1 LPPAL
6 LELEIT
12 ESVLMQNESAA
23 EQILKDLKALG
34 VEISIDDFGTGYSS
48 FGRLREF
55 SIDRLKIDRS
65 FIQRVQNC
73 GEDRAIAVAILA
85 MAKTLKLEV
94 VAEGVEEFSQLM
106 VLQEERCDL
115 AQGFLLSRPLP
126 AAEALLLLRRLAS
139 KSDLTRTQRLERLFV
154 AQ

>member
-1 LPPAL
+1 
-6 LELEIT
+6 
-12 ESVLMQNESAA
+12 MQNESAA

>member
-1 LPPAL
+1 
-6 LELEIT
+6 
-12 ESVLMQNESAA
+12 
-23 EQILKDLKALG
+23 
-34 VEISIDDFGTGYSS
+34 
-48 FGRLREF
+48 
-55 SIDRLKIDRS
+55 
-65 FIQRVQNC
+65 
-73 GEDRAIAVAILA
+73 
-85 MAKTLKLEV
+85 
-94 VAEGVEEFSQLM
+94 M

>member
-1 LPPAL
+1 
-6 LELEIT
+6 
-12 ESVLMQNESAA
+12 
-23 EQILKDLKALG
+23 
-34 VEISIDDFGTGYSS
+34 
-48 FGRLREF
+48 
-55 SIDRLKIDRS
+55 
-65 FIQRVQNC
+65 
-73 GEDRAIAVAILA
+73 

>member
-1 LPPAL
+1 
-6 LELEIT
+6 
-12 ESVLMQNESAA
+12 
-23 EQILKDLKALG
+23 
-34 VEISIDDFGTGYSS
+34 
-48 FGRLREF
+48 
-55 SIDRLKIDRS
+55 
-65 FIQRVQNC
+65 
-73 GEDRAIAVAILA
+73 VAILA